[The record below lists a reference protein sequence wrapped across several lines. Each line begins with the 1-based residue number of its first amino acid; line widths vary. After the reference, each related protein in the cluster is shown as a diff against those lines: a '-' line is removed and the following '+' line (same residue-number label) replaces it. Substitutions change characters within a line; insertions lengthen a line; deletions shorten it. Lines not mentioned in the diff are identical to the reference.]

1 MQKYKIGNVN
11 YLNSFP
17 FRYGLEAH
25 GIDFETFVPSAIAD
39 MLEKNELDIGLVPV
53 AAYLNHPEWKI
64 LADYGIAA
72 EKLVRTV
79 LLASK
84 VPIEE
89 VKSVQFDADSRSSNQ
104 LCKVLMEKY
113 WKLNPSWNPE
123 HKADA
128 YIQIGDKA
136 FNAHHN
142 YPYVYDLAQE
152 WNKYTGLPFVFAVWV
167 SNKNIEPDFAL
178 SFSEALEF
186 GISHIDETI
195 DKYCE
200 LLKIE
205 KEEARNYLNNNI
217 SFNIDFVSQVAMIL
231 FNDYSKEIIKT

>member
-17 FRYGLEAH
+17 FRYGLEAY

-39 MLEKNELDIGLVPV
+39 KLEQNQLDIGLVPV
-53 AAYLNHPEWKI
+53 AAFLNHPEWKL

-104 LCKVLMEKY
+104 LCKVLMERC
-113 WKLNPSWNPE
+113 WKLNPTWNPE
-123 HKADA
+123 YEADA
-128 YIQIGDKA
+128 CIQIGDKA
-136 FNAHHN
+136 FNAHLDF
-142 YPYVYDLAQE
+142 PYVYDLAEE
-152 WNKYTGLPFVFAVWV
+152 WHKLTGLPFVFAVWV
-167 SNKNIEPDFAL
+167 SNKNIESDFAL
-178 SFSEALEF
+178 SFNEALEF
-186 GISHIDETI
+186 GISHIEDSIE
-195 DKYCE
+195 KYSE
-200 LLKIE
+200 LIKIE
-205 KEEARNYLNNNI
+205 KHEASDYLNNNI
-217 SFNIDFVSQVAMIL
+217 SFKIDFLSQMAMIL
-231 FNDYSKEIIKT
+231 FSDYSKVMVKA